1 MLIKYNHYNRYN
13 SYKNYMSSIND
24 FSGYQ
29 PTWCPGC
36 GNWGIGSAV
45 KTALVQLNLDP
56 SSVAMVF
63 GIGCSGNMN
72 DFINTYGFHSLHGR
86 AVPTAAGIKLANHK
100 LPVIVVVGDGDCY
113 GEGGNHFIHACRGN
127 HDITVIVHD
136 NRVYGLTTGQAAPTS
151 QKGFKSKST
160 PDGIIEIPVNPLSL
174 AIVSGATFVAQAF
187 AGNAPQMTEIIKKA
201 VEHEG
206 FSVVNVIQPCVTFN
220 KVNTYQ
226 YYLQRIYQ
234 IDKKHDVANQ
244 EEALKR
250 ALEVNQER
258 FPLGII
264 YEQEKPAYHN
274 QIPQLGSGKSL
285 VEKDYFDNLSL
296 LLKDFL

>member
-1 MLIKYNHYNRYN
+1 
-13 SYKNYMSSIND
+13 MSTVQD
-24 FSGYQ
+24 FNGYQ

-56 SSVAMVF
+56 SSVAVVF

-72 DFINTYGFHSLHGR
+72 DFINAYGFHSLHGR
-86 AVPTAAGIKLANHK
+86 AVPTAVGIKLANHK
-100 LPVIVVVGDGDCY
+100 LPVIAVVGDGDCY

-127 HDITVIVHD
+127 HNIIVIVHD

-160 PDGIIEIPVNPLSL
+160 PDGIIEIAVNPLSL

-187 AGNAPQMTEIIKKA
+187 AGNAPQMAEIIKKA

-206 FSVVNVIQPCVTFN
+206 FSVVNIIQPCVTFN

-226 YYLQRIYQ
+226 YYLERTYQ
-234 IDKKHDVANQ
+234 IDNKHDVGN
-244 EEALKR
+244 EEAALKR
-250 ALEVNQER
+250 ALELNQER

-264 YEQEKPAYHN
+264 YQKKKPAYHH
-274 QIPQLGSGKSL
+274 QIAQLSSDKAL
-285 VEKDYFDNLSL
+285 VENSRFENFDLII
-296 LLKDFL
+296 KDFC